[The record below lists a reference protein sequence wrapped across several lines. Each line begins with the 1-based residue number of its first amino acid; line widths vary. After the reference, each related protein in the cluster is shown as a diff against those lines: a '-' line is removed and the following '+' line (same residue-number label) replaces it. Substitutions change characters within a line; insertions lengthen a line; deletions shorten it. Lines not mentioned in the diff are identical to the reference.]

1 MTQHTLQQAADAV
14 LDSTVGRAGGAPGV
28 VAMATD
34 ARGNLYEGAAGSRE
48 LGSDRPMTVDT
59 VMCLFSCTKALTGAM
74 VMQLVEEGLV
84 SLDDAASRYVPDI
97 AAIQVYDGLD
107 ADGLPKTRPPRR
119 AITLND
125 LMLHTAGF
133 GYEFFSPED
142 LAYRQAKNIPT
153 LIANTYEAIQS
164 VLLFDP
170 GERWNYGC
178 NIDWLGKVVEAVR
191 GKRLGEVMAERLF
204 APLGMNDT
212 AFVITPSMMQRRA
225 SLHMRAADGKLT
237 PVPDLV
243 LPQPPEMDMGGHG
256 LYGTVGDYM
265 KFIRMLLNDGDGANG
280 RVLRAE
286 TVQRM
291 SQNGLGA
298 LKSGGWVTTNPAR
311 RTPASSSRPVEV
323 LGLHLHGQR
332 RGRAHRPPGRVADVG
347 RPRQPLLLDRPQEP
361 HRRLLGH
368 ADPALPGRG
377 VLSGLRRF
385 RERGLPHA
393 EALAGPSRSAR

>member
-14 LDSTVGRAGGAPGV
+14 LDTTVGRAGGAPGV

-107 ADGLPKTRPPRR
+107 ADGQPKTRPPRR

-133 GYEFFSPED
+133 GYEFFSAED
-142 LAYRQAKNIPT
+142 LAYRHAKGIPT
-153 LIANTYEAIQS
+153 LIANTYDAIKS

-191 GKRLGEVMAERLF
+191 GRRLGEVMAEHLF

-212 AFVITPSMMQRRA
+212 AFVITPSMMARRA

-298 LKSGGWVTTNPAR
+298 LKSGGWVTTNPSLSNSGEFFPGLSKSWAYTFMVNDEV
-311 RTPASSSRPVEV
+311 TPT
-323 LGLHLHGQR
+323 
-332 RGRAHRPPGRVADVG
+332 G
-347 RPRQPLLLDRPQEP
+347 RPAGSLMWAGLGNLYYWIDRKNRIGGFWGTQI
-361 HRRLLGH
+361 
-368 ADPALPGRG
+368 LPFQDVASYPGF
-377 VLSGLRRF
+377 VDF
-385 RERGLPHA
+385 E
-393 EALAGPSRSAR
+393 SAVYRTLKR

>member
-14 LDSTVGRAGGAPGV
+14 LDTTVGRAGGAPGV

-107 ADGLPKTRPPRR
+107 ADGQPKTRPPRR

-133 GYEFFSPED
+133 GYEFFSAED
-142 LAYRQAKNIPT
+142 LAYRHAKGIPT
-153 LIANTYEAIQS
+153 LIANTYDAIKS

-191 GKRLGEVMAERLF
+191 GRRLGEVMAEHLF

-212 AFVITPSMMQRRA
+212 AFVITPSMMARRA
-225 SLHMRAADGKLT
+225 SLHMRAADGQLT

-298 LKSGGWVTTNPAR
+298 LKSGGWVTTNPSLSNSGEFFPGLSKSWAYTFMVNDEV
-311 RTPASSSRPVEV
+311 TPT
-323 LGLHLHGQR
+323 
-332 RGRAHRPPGRVADVG
+332 G
-347 RPRQPLLLDRPQEP
+347 RPAGSLMWAGLGNLYYWIDRKNRIGGFWGTQI
-361 HRRLLGH
+361 
-368 ADPALPGRG
+368 LPFQDVASYPGF
-377 VLSGLRRF
+377 VDF
-385 RERGLPHA
+385 E
-393 EALAGPSRSAR
+393 SAVYRTLKR